1 MMGRNQTWG
10 LLNQLNREINDLFG
24 EESGA
29 VSSASADWLPRA
41 DIKEDREQFVIEVDL
56 PGVAADDIHVDME
69 EGVLTIQ
76 GERRREVP
84 AGARYRGDRA
94 YGQFLR
100 RFSLP
105 DTADGDKIS
114 ARSQHGVLEI
124 VIPKQKRVQ
133 PRRIEVTG

>member
-1 MMGRNQTWG
+1 MMGRNQAWG

-29 VSSASADWLPRA
+29 VTSAGADWLPRA
-41 DIKEDREQFVIEVDL
+41 DIKEDREHFVIEVDL
-56 PGVAADDIHVDME
+56 PGVATDDIHVDME

-84 AGARYRGDRA
+84 VGARYRGDRA
-94 YGQFLR
+94 YGRFLR

-105 DTADGDKIS
+105 DTADGDKIR
-114 ARSQHGVLEI
+114 ARSHHGVLEI
-124 VIPKQKRVQ
+124 VIPKQKQVQ
-133 PRRIEVTG
+133 PRRIKVTG